1 MLIPLSQMAE
11 ALPAITARPTWNKL
25 KYPVDGLAFLRRSKF
40 DPGE

>member
-1 MLIPLSQMAE
+1 MLLSQMSQ

-25 KYPVDGLAFLRRSKF
+25 KYPVDGFALLNRSKF